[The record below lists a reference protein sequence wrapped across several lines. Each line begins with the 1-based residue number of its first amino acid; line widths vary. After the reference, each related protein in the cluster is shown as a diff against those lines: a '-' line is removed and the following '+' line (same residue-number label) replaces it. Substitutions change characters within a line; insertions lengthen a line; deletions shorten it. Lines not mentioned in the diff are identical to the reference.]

1 MKDKSYTVYKHTSPS
16 NKCYIGITCLSL
28 ITRWGSNGWKY
39 LRKNKNGRFIQ
50 PKFANAI
57 LKYGWDNMKHEIL
70 YTNLTIEEAKTR
82 EIELIKYYKD
92 LNLSYNITDGGDLN
106 RGMTFT
112 PEERKRRSELAKKIN
127 IGRHLS
133 EEAKDRIRQ
142 ARKGKPSPISK
153 EKWIEL
159 SAKISAARKGK
170 PHPHKGNISENTR
183 KALIEAIRKPVLQY
197 TLDGIFIK
205 EFPSIVEAA
214 LEVGAFAGN
223 ISSVCKGKKRSCKGF
238 IWKYKQN
245 EQENI

>member
-1 MKDKSYTVYKHTSPS
+1 MKNKSYTVYKHTSPS

-28 ITRWGSNGWKY
+28 INRWGSNGWKY
-39 LRKNKNGRFIQ
+39 LRKNKNGKFIQ

-57 LKYGWDNMKHEIL
+57 LKYGWDNIKHEVL
-70 YTNLTIEEAKTR
+70 YTNLTIEAAKMR

-127 IGRHLS
+127 AGRHLS
-133 EEAKDRIRQ
+133 EEAKDRIRK
-142 ARKGKPSPISK
+142 ARKGKPSTISK
-153 EKWIEL
+153 EKRAEINM
-159 SAKISAARKGK
+159 KISNSKKGK

-183 KALIEAIRKPVLQY
+183 KACIEAKKKAVLQY
-197 TLDGIFIK
+197 TKDGIFVK
-205 EFPSIVEAA
+205 EFSSIVEAA
-214 LEVGAFAGN
+214 LEVGAYDGN
-223 ISSVCKGKKRSCKGF
+223 ISSVCKGKKGSCKGF

-245 EQENI
+245 EQEEF